1 MKGQTFDDLDLLAK
15 LLAPRP
21 SKPQGPLIEILDSQ
35 EEPPTEDEELANA
48 AERLSLS
55 QEQQEILEGTYCFCL
70 LLNATNLSGFKAAE
84 NDWQLKQELPEAGPS
99 FKTSTSQNYGFL
111 NLHTGYF
118 RHVEHTENEANELG
132 TTAETAGT
140 SERRK
145 LRLKHEDEKWDE
157 EYYMYAFSIS
167 FIFYYAYF

>member
-1 MKGQTFDDLDLLAK
+1 MKV
-15 LLAPRP
+15 
-21 SKPQGPLIEILDSQ
+21 
-35 EEPPTEDEELANA
+35 
-48 AERLSLS
+48 
-55 QEQQEILEGTYCFCL
+55 L
-70 LLNATNLSGFKAAE
+70 LLLSDLRIATEWSGFEAAE

-132 TTAETAGT
+132 TVAETAGP

-157 EYYMYAFSIS
+157 EYYMCAIFIYLISRYAQFWLQGGLRR
-167 FIFYYAYF
+167 